1 MLRTLFI
8 AVITAFWLP
17 MPALAAET
25 AEPIIAQARAD
36 CRSFENGT
44 LTLGENA
51 IVQADLTGDGLPEE
65 IVDSREFTCSSAAS
79 LFCGTGGCTVTVVA
93 EGVARAFLAKAW
105 RIVDWNGQ
113 PILLLAVHGSDCG
126 GTNLRRCYEAVV
138 WSEGRFR
145 SLRPDP

>member
-1 MLRTLFI
+1 MLRTLVI
-8 AVITAFWLP
+8 AVVAALWLP
-17 MPALAAET
+17 TAALASET
-25 AEPIIAQARAD
+25 VEGVIAQARAD

-44 LTLGENA
+44 LTVAENA
-51 IVQADLTGDGLPEE
+51 IVQADLTGDGRPEE

-93 EGVARAFLAKAW
+93 EGVARTFLAKAW
-105 RIVDWNGQ
+105 RIVDWGSQ

-126 GTNLRRCYEAVV
+126 GTNLRRCFEAVV
-138 WSEGRFR
+138 WSEGGFR